1 MPIDKFPKTAI
12 YLAAGLGER
21 LRPLTS
27 SRPKSLVQ
35 VAGRPLIDHALDNL
49 TGAGVEKV
57 VINLHYRGEMIRAHL
72 RGRHLPEIIFSD
84 ETELLLGTG
93 GGVVKALPLLGD
105 APFLVHNCDSFWR
118 DGAADTLRR
127 LAQMFDAARMD
138 ALLMITPLANAVGF
152 EGHGDYF
159 MGNDGTLRRNVA
171 GAGAP
176 FVYCGV
182 QICHK
187 RLFADAPQ
195 GAFST
200 VHLWD
205 RAERAR
211 RLFGLVH
218 DAPWFHVGT
227 PEALATAEKLLAKG

>member
-1 MPIDKFPKTAI
+1 MPINSTPNTAI

-27 SRPKSLVQ
+27 LRPKALIQ

-49 TGAGVEKV
+49 VAAGAGRV
-57 VINLHYRGEMIRAHL
+57 VINLHYRGDMIRAHL
-72 RGRHLPEIIFSD
+72 RGRPRPEIIYSD

-105 APFLVHNCDSFWR
+105 APFFVHNCDSFWR
-118 DGAADTLRR
+118 DGGPNTLRR
-127 LAQMFDAARMD
+127 LAHMFDASRMD

-159 MGNDGTLRRNVA
+159 MGGDGGLRRNVA
-171 GAGAP
+171 GADAP
-176 FVYCGV
+176 YVYCGV